1 MIEVIIDNKNGN
13 MWDISEIVTGI
24 QWKTSRFGGAGSLD
38 FTLIK
43 NAIYQ
48 ATAFTYKNGDI
59 VKVKKDGK
67 NVFYG
72 YIFSI
77 DGGRDEDVKIKA
89 YDQLRYLQANDTY
102 KFVGQTAG
110 AIIKRIA
117 SDFKLKVGSIADTK
131 YKIPTML
138 EDNKKLLDIIY
149 KALDLTIIN
158 TGSNYVFFDD
168 FGSLTLKNVKDMLVD
183 FYIGEGSLLTNY
195 SVKSSIDSDTY
206 NQVVLYKD
214 NEKTKKREKFVAR
227 DSVNIKKWGLL
238 QLYQSVDQNMND
250 AQINKM
256 LDSIAK
262 VKNRESKS
270 IKIEAI
276 GDIRIRAGSYVRILI
291 SEYGINQPFLVDSC
305 THSFDGVDHT
315 MSLEL
320 KVI

>member
-48 ATAFTYKNGDI
+48 AKAFTYHNGDI
-59 VKVKKDGK
+59 VKVKKDGE

-77 DGGRDEDVKIKA
+77 DGGKDEDVKIKA

-102 KFVGQTAG
+102 KFIGQTAG

-149 KALDLTIIN
+149 KALDLTIIS
-158 TGSNYVFFDD
+158 TGSNYVFYDD
-168 FGSLTLKNVKDMLVD
+168 FGSLSLKNVKDMLVD
-183 FYIGEGSLLTNY
+183 FYVGEGSMLTNY
-195 SVKSSIDSDTY
+195 SVKTSIDSDTY
-206 NQVVLYKD
+206 NQIVLYKD
-214 NEKTKKREKFVAR
+214 NEETKKREKYVAK
-227 DSVNIKKWGLL
+227 DSANIKKWGLL
-238 QLYQSVDQNMND
+238 QLYQSADQNMNA
-250 AQINKM
+250 AQINKL
-256 LDSIAK
+256 LDTLAK
-262 VKNRESKS
+262 IKNRESKT
-270 IKIEAI
+270 IKLEAI

-305 THSFDGVDHT
+305 THTIDGAEHT
-315 MSLEL
+315 MSLEM

>member
-38 FTLIK
+38 FTLVK

-48 ATAFTYKNGDI
+48 AKAFTYHNGDI

-77 DGGRDEDVKIKA
+77 DGGKDEDVKIKA

-117 SDFKLKVGSIADTK
+117 SDFKLKTGTIADTK
-131 YKIPTML
+131 YKITML

-158 TGSNYVFFDD
+158 TGSNYVFYDD

-195 SVKSSIDSDTY
+195 SIKTSIDSDTY
-206 NQVVLYKD
+206 NQIVLYKD
-214 NEKTKKREKFVAR
+214 NEETKKREKFVAK
-227 DSVNIKKWGLL
+227 DSANIKKWGVL
-238 QLYQSVDQNMND
+238 QLYQSVDQNMNT
-250 AQINKM
+250 AQINKL
-256 LDSIAK
+256 LDTLAK
-262 VKNRESKS
+262 IKNRESKTL
-270 IKIEAI
+270 KIEAL
-276 GDIRIRAGSYVRILI
+276 GDLRIRAGSYVRILI

-305 THSFDGVDHT
+305 THSFDGADHT
-315 MSLEL
+315 MTLEM

>member
-43 NAIYQ
+43 NAIYL
-48 ATAFTYKNGDI
+48 AKAFTYQNGDI

-110 AIIKRIA
+110 SIIKRIA

-131 YKIPTML
+131 YLIPTML

-149 KALDLTIIN
+149 KALDLTIIS
-158 TGSNYVFFDD
+158 TGSNYVFYDD
-168 FGSLTLKNVKDMLVD
+168 FGSLSLKNVKDMLVD
-183 FYIGEGSLLTNY
+183 FYVGEGSMLTNY
-195 SVKSSIDSDTY
+195 SVKTSIDSDTY
-206 NQVVLYKD
+206 NQIVLYKD
-214 NEKTKKREKFVAR
+214 NEETKKREKYVAK
-227 DSVNIKKWGLL
+227 DSANIKKWGLL
-238 QLYQSVDQNMND
+238 QLYQSVDQNMNA
-250 AQINKM
+250 AQISKM
-256 LDSIAK
+256 LDALAK
-262 VKNRESKS
+262 VKNREAKTL
-270 IKIEAI
+270 KLEAI

-291 SEYGINQPFLVDSC
+291 TEYGINQPFLVDSC
-305 THSFDGVDHT
+305 THSFDGADHT
-315 MSLEL
+315 MTLEM